1 MSSAARP
8 DRLRRRRR
16 ERARLRRR
24 ERFLADAMH
33 QLRNAVGTLATQAAM
48 LGRARSLEEHR
59 DTAHAI
65 EHRLLQLGRFLHQ
78 LEQLDNRQ
86 ATQGGLPVFDAIE
99 CARSVVLEFAAQ
111 ASGQGVDLG
120 WEGEVATAA
129 VPVHGKADEIR
140 EALVN
145 LLDNAIRHT
154 PAGGRVDVSVDV
166 SIQACRIRV
175 ADQGPGLPPGERR
188 RVFTR
193 FAQGRSGSAGRS
205 QGGLG
210 LDIAQ
215 RLAHANDGRI
225 EVGEGLPRSGGG
237 RGLSVAIL
245 LKLASDHQAR

>member
-1 MSSAARP
+1 
-8 DRLRRRRR
+8 
-16 ERARLRRR
+16 
-24 ERFLADAMH
+24 MH

-78 LEQLDNRQ
+78 LEQLDHRQ
-86 ATQGGLPVFDAIE
+86 ATQGGLPIFDAIE

-120 WEGEVATAA
+120 WVGEVTAA

-193 FAQGRSGSAGRS
+193 FAQGRSGSAGRF
-205 QGGLG
+205 QGLG

-215 RLAHANDGRI
+215 RLTHANDGRI

-237 RGLSVAIL
+237 RGLSMAIL
-245 LKLASDHQAR
+245 LKPALDRQTR